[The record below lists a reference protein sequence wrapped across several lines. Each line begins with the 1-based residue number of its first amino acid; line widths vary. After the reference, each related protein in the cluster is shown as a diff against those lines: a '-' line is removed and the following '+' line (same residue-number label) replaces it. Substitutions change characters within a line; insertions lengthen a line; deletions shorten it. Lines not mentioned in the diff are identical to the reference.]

1 MNATHTRTLATLATA
16 GAASA
21 VALAG
26 LRARGLNWGASPD
39 EVAGSFPGDEFVHD
53 ENYRRT
59 MAITIDALPENVFP
73 WLAQLG
79 QGRGGLY
86 SYDFLDRL
94 FGILDGPS
102 AQEILPEF
110 QDLKVGDVVPA
121 GKTPA
126 FPVAAVE
133 RDRHLVLAG
142 ADAEVTWRWAF
153 NLVPMPGGHT
163 RLLTRFGG
171 HMPTGLRYRLA
182 LPLIDLA
189 AFIMTRKMLLNL
201 RTRAER
207 QAHPRRGAEVCHL

>member
-1 MNATHTRTLATLATA
+1 MNATRARSIATIATV

-21 VALAG
+21 GVLAG
-26 LRARGLNWGASPD
+26 LRARGLNWGAAPA
-39 EVAGSFPGDEFVHD
+39 EAAGPFPGDEFVHD
-53 ENYRRT
+53 DNYRRT
-59 MAITIDALPENVFP
+59 MAITIDASPEHVFP

-94 FGILDGPS
+94 FGILDAPS

-110 QDLKVGDVVPA
+110 QDLKVGDAVPA

-126 FPVAAVE
+126 FPVAAIE
-133 RDRHLVLAG
+133 RDRYLVLAG
-142 ADAEVTWRWAF
+142 ADADVTWRWAF
-153 NLVPMPGGHT
+153 NLVPMAGGRT

-189 AFIMTRKMLLNL
+189 AFIMTRRMLLNL

-207 QAHPRRGAEVCHL
+207 